1 MYKNLLSKYK
11 VMKFLPW
18 AFRIILNIVFYIVYS
33 VISLFLVW
41 FLLTNVFHISFDDA
55 NKVWYVVLVFILII
69 TFIFRKFF
77 YISLKNN

>member
-1 MYKNLLSKYK
+1 
-11 VMKFLPW
+11 MKLLPW
-18 AFRIILNIVFYIVYS
+18 AIKIILNIIFYGVYS
-33 VISLFLVW
+33 AISLFLTGFV
-41 FLLTNVFHISFDDA
+41 LTNILSISYDDP